1 MAHIKA
7 HIKICYIAY
16 ALLSYIKHKLAP
28 IGISA
33 TDGLEKLS
41 PVYKV
46 QLKSVK
52 ESFSWSKIV
61 TLTKEQQVILKHLG
75 CSV

>member
-1 MAHIKA
+1 MSHIKA
-7 HIKICYIAY
+7 HVKICYIAY

-28 IGISA
+28 VGISA
-33 TDGLEKLS
+33 TTGLKKLS

-46 QLKSVK
+46 HLKSAK
-52 ESFSWSKIV
+52 EGFSWSKIA
-61 TLTKEQQVILKHLG
+61 THTKEQQVILKHLG